1 MKIEGGGSPLE
12 YYGALLEDRVD
23 FIVTQ
28 PKSFDHLPPSLSPVR
43 RAALHCCSDASVI
56 WKKNQKQ

>member
-28 PKSFDHLPPSLSPVR
+28 PKSFDHLPPSLSPVH

-56 WKKNQKQ
+56 